1 MTEHDDEPDY
11 YAIISREAV
20 EEAARRTDALGALA
34 LRMLSDKDERQVF
47 REGARAYISRTD
59 QKRRRFAIAALAA
72 TFGVKDR
79 TALKRLL
86 RFWGIVNEGD

>member
-1 MTEHDDEPDY
+1 MTERDNEPDY

-47 REGARAYISRTD
+47 REGARLHLENRSKETAVRHCGPCRNVWSQRPN
-59 QKRRRFAIAALAA
+59 RSEAAPAVL
-72 TFGVKDR
+72 G
-79 TALKRLL
+79 
-86 RFWGIVNEGD
+86 NCE